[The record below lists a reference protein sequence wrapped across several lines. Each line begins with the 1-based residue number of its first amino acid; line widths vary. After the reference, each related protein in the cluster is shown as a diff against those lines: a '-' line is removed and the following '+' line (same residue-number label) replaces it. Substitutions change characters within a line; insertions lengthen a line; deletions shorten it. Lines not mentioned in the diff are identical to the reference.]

1 MPLQPPNAT
10 QAVAFSLDHE
20 RVALPPERMLVE
32 LADKLNE
39 GMPADE
45 LLVDTVT
52 DVERVMRPPA
62 PVHVSL

>member
-1 MPLQPPNAT
+1 
-10 QAVAFSLDHE
+10 
-20 RVALPPERMLVE
+20 MLVE